1 MNVCNILLFEFFS
14 LTTDEEMLSLISSPL
29 SYFSVISRM
38 NDFDYSYE
46 ESASPADFATTPN
59 PATPGYQTDTPS
71 PVGPYT
77 PQTPGSTYSPYHHT
91 TPSPGTFQGK
101 LRGVS
106 TAMSGGSSVG
116 HCDWLQYLLHA
127 SSPPSPLLHPHHA
140 PSPSNC
146 R

>member
-1 MNVCNILLFEFFS
+1 
-14 LTTDEEMLSLISSPL
+14 
-29 SYFSVISRM
+29 M

-101 LRGVS
+101 LWGVS
-106 TAMSGGSSVG
+106 AVMYGGPSAG
-116 HCDWLQYLLHA
+116 HGGWLQYLLHT
-127 SSPPSPLLHPHHA
+127 SSPHPPTTPPPPPCPLPTQL
-140 PSPSNC
+140 
-146 R
+146 